1 MTEMDGTDE
10 MSGREPS
17 VAFHG
22 AEAPVTMFM
31 ADSVVMVEPGTSVRR
46 AAEVIV
52 EASIGCIVV
61 GAPGNIEGVVSERD
75 IARVVAE
82 GLDLD
87 TTTVADIES
96 TRLIWASSDASIGDV
111 AAEMMEDYVRH
122 VLVGDPGDLAGVVS
136 MRDVIAAY
144 VT

>member
-1 MTEMDGTDE
+1 MSEMNGMDE
-10 MSGREPS
+10 QDERDPA

-22 AEAPVTMFM
+22 ADAPVTMFM
-31 ADSVVMVEPGTSVRR
+31 ADSVVMVEPSTSVRR

-61 GAPGNIEGVVSERD
+61 GAPGDIEGVVSERD

-96 TRLIWASSDASIGDV
+96 TRLIWASADASIGDV
-111 AAEMMEDYVRH
+111 AEEMMQDYVRH
-122 VLVGDPGDLAGVVS
+122 VLVGDPGDVAGVVS

>member
-1 MTEMDGTDE
+1 MTGEHEIDGQD
-10 MSGREPS
+10 PV
-17 VAFHG
+17 VAFNG

-31 ADSVVMVEPGTSVRR
+31 ADTVVMVDPSTSVRR

-61 GAPGNIEGVVSERD
+61 GEPGNIEGVVSERD
-75 IARVVAE
+75 IARAVAE
-82 GLDLD
+82 ELDLD

-96 TRLIWASSDASIGDV
+96 TRLIWASADSSIGDV
-111 AAEMMEDYVRH
+111 AEEMMQDYVRH
-122 VLVGDPGDLAGVVS
+122 VLVGDPGDVAGVVS